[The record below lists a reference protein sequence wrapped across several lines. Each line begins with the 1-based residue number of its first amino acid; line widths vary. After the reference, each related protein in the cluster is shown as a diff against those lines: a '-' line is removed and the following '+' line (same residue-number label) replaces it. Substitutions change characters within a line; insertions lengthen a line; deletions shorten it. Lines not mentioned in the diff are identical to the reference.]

1 MDSADSGQADL
12 IFVFL
17 GVSAFDFVIRKLE
30 GLKGVAGRQRTPLP
44 DSILVRNECA
54 GERSSFHF
62 FFSSHGRFGS
72 GRPLFSMFWV
82 SDLNF
87 GGSQLESSWGVV
99 EHQKTP
105 PSGSMLVSKDRECE
119 RIDSFFFPAPTADSC
134 RTDFFVFF
142 GLLTSILVAGS
153 WRARRGLQDTKELL
167 PPAPSW

>member
-62 FFSSHGRFGS
+62 FSA
-72 GRPLFSMFWV
+72 L
-82 SDLNF
+82 
-87 GGSQLESSWGVV
+87 
-99 EHQKTP
+99 
-105 PSGSMLVSKDRECE
+105 
-119 RIDSFFFPAPTADSC
+119 TADSGQADLFLVC
-134 RTDFFVFF
+134 F
-142 GLLTSILVAGS
+142 GFLTSILVAGS
-153 WRARRGLQDTKELL
+153 WRVRGGLWSTKKLL